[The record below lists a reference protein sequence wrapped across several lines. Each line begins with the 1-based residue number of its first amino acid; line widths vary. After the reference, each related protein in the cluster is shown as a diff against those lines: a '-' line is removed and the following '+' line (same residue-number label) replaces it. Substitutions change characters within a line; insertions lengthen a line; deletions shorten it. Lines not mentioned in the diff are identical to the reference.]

1 MPPINATT
9 KTTISASNSSS
20 SAPPSQP
27 RTHPGPKIKPPQRSA
42 INSPKQII
50 FSKGKSFLKTS
61 RKLSLPTTEEVL
73 QKYKKAHLLSTQIQI
88 IFLKPIKNGQKM
100 STLQAFI
107 YCMNIIFHFIYYS
120 PAADTI
126 APHLLPPILQ
136 PCLSHAHISTK
147 QTRFSAVTLRSRYNN
162 LLAIAQEPDRLID
175 SHTHRTF
182 DLGQHERF
190 DCISQP
196 FATLK
201 PTPVIVAMSMITTR
215 SGKANNGLSQIEEL
229 RLKNKEIN
237 DKKREE
243 EAAKQREKEKEEA
256 SKKAAT
262 ITPRNLLNSM
272 TSGKTQVT
280 PEANT
285 EDDDLEL
292 LPDIETLMDIG
303 EIQRK
308 DQEEQAET
316 SELSPV
322 KKRSKGKR
330 STSSR
335 PRPNLANPTPTDS
348 ANSTNAKSATF
359 LDEVVYPHSRV
370 IIELAILLKSDKAFE
385 EFTQALMAFITNAQ
399 MVDPKFVI
407 NPIKPSSKEK
417 NISNK
422 SEISPNMTKLGIH
435 IKISGNGNAFN
446 KKKVWNNQTSDR
458 KSRKVRKDEFR
469 DPVIYFSMVISTEV
483 EPLELIDR
491 VTHEWS
497 RLNGTRLQVKDLQSI
512 SSETVVTFFKVST
525 ATPKNVILAE
535 LTKILLEA
543 QNRSRNDYSKRDE
556 LFDLTAYDFTL
567 DEGIEM
573 GESLP
578 PMNLRVQNAL
588 LRGQEVTAF
597 NRLSHQAQQARKSW
611 HLEVDS
617 KHAAKMKA
625 LIQCAK
631 TYGCV
636 EEMWGPHAHL
646 SEVTDAT
653 STAREAKRQVDVA
666 QSHTNYQLSM
676 VAEELVGVVNLD
688 EPLAITHPE
697 SGKEIGQLSLR
708 TALLN
713 YLKMQDGHPMIAEVH
728 QEDICKPTHIIVPH
742 TEEAERMVGMMNKNL
757 PAFLY
762 HMLLEIDFTEDI
774 VSKLLKTSCETSLV
788 TQISQC
794 KWHSGTRTLTTPEEE
809 RKSKAVKALESAAWF
824 KDEFGLLKKGPKPMM
839 AIPQEAQFNLD
850 GTSSIKTIHDRHL
863 QQPTS
868 ILKKTPAG
876 PQPDSTTKAAD
887 VDLTKDDDED
897 SSRDSASQTSSSSEE
912 EEDQSSSDEGSHSK
926 TSTNDDEEMSAA
938 GSG

>member
-1 MPPINATT
+1 
-9 KTTISASNSSS
+9 
-20 SAPPSQP
+20 
-27 RTHPGPKIKPPQRSA
+27 
-42 INSPKQII
+42 
-50 FSKGKSFLKTS
+50 
-61 RKLSLPTTEEVL
+61 
-73 QKYKKAHLLSTQIQI
+73 
-88 IFLKPIKNGQKM
+88 
-100 STLQAFI
+100 
-107 YCMNIIFHFIYYS
+107 
-120 PAADTI
+120 
-126 APHLLPPILQ
+126 
-136 PCLSHAHISTK
+136 
-147 QTRFSAVTLRSRYNN
+147 
-162 LLAIAQEPDRLID
+162 
-175 SHTHRTF
+175 
-182 DLGQHERF
+182 
-190 DCISQP
+190 
-196 FATLK
+196 
-201 PTPVIVAMSMITTR
+201 MITTR
-215 SGKANNGLSQIEEL
+215 SGRVNNGLSQIEEL
-229 RLKNKEIN
+229 RLQNKKIN
-237 DKKREE
+237 DQKREE
-243 EAAKQREKEKEEA
+243 EAAKQQEKEKEEEA
-256 SKKAAT
+256 SKKAST
-262 ITPRNLLNSM
+262 ITPRNLLPSM
-272 TSGKTQVT
+272 TSGEKQVT

-285 EDDDLEL
+285 EDDVLDS
-292 LPDIETLMDIG
+292 LPDVDALMDIG
-303 EIQRK
+303 ETQPK
-308 DQEEQAET
+308 GQEDQADT

-335 PRPNLANPTPTDS
+335 PRSNPANPTSTDN
-348 ANSTNAKSATF
+348 AISTKSATF

-407 NPIKPSSKEK
+407 NPIKPASKEK

-458 KSRKVRKDEFR
+458 KSRKVQKDEFR

-483 EPLELIDR
+483 EPIELIDR

-543 QNRSRNDYSKRDE
+543 QNRSRNDYSRKDE
-556 LFDLTAYDFTL
+556 VFDLTAYDFSL
-567 DEGIEM
+567 DEGIEI

-617 KHAAKMKA
+617 KYAAKMKA

-688 EPLAITHPE
+688 EPLAIIHPE
-697 SGKEIGQLSLR
+697 SGREIGQLSLR

-713 YLKMQDGHPMIAEVH
+713 YLKMQDGHPMIAEIH
-728 QEDICKPTHIIVPH
+728 QEDICKPTHIIVPQ

-774 VSKLLKTSCETSLV
+774 VLKLLRTSCETSLV
-788 TQISQC
+788 AQISQC
-794 KWHSGTRTLTTPEEE
+794 KWDAGTRTLTTPEEE

-824 KDEFGLLKKGPKPMM
+824 KDEFGLLKKGPKSTI

-850 GTSSIKTIHDRHL
+850 GSSSIKTIHDRHL
-863 QQPTS
+863 QQPAS
-868 ILKKTPAG
+868 ILKKTSAG
-876 PQPDSTTKAAD
+876 LQSDPTTKAAD
-887 VDLTKDDDED
+887 VDLTKENDDDN
-897 SSRDSASQTSSSSEE
+897 SRDSASHKSSSSDE
-912 EEDQSSSDEGSHSK
+912 EEDRSSNDEGSHSK
-926 TSTNDDEEMSAA
+926 TSINDEDEDMSAA